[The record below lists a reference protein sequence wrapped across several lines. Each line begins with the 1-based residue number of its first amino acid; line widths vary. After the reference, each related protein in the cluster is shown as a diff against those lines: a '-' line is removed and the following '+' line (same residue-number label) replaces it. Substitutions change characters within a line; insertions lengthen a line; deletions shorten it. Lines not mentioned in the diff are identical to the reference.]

1 MKSDFIGTSADAFHA
16 SVKEMCVKSSSQ
28 CLSSCDKGSVLVE
41 ECSPFRFRVSMWALV
56 GDESEQR
63 LLSFFH
69 HRQYSAQGIF
79 LRDSNC
85 IEAVA

>member
-1 MKSDFIGTSADAFHA
+1 MESDFIVTSADAFDA

-28 CLSSCDKGSVLVE
+28 CLSSCDKGSVLIE
-41 ECSPFRFRVSMWALV
+41 ECCPFRFWVTMWALV

-63 LLSFFH
+63 LLSFLH
-69 HRQYSAQGIF
+69 HGQYSAQGVF

-85 IEAVA
+85 IEAIA